1 MKQRVVL
8 QWTSTA
14 KKQLAALEPKVRRG
28 LLDKAEGLRT
38 CSDPR
43 SAYKPLVGPLA
54 GFYRLTYSRYRA
66 VYSIEEEKLASGD
79 VLVKIWIQFVAVGI
93 RKERDK
99 NDIYKIAEK
108 MVKFGLIDLNEGQE
122 DENEGNENQS

>member
-1 MKQRVVL
+1 M
-8 QWTSTA
+8 
-14 KKQLAALEPKVRRG
+14 RRG
-28 LLDKAEGLRT
+28 LLDKAEGLRN

-54 GFYRLTYSRYRA
+54 GYYRLIYSRYRA
-66 VYSIEEEKLASGD
+66 VYSIKEDELASGD
-79 VLVKIWIQFVAVGI
+79 VLVTIWIQFIAVGK

-108 MVKFGLIDLNEGQE
+108 MVKFGLIELAVVTTTSSDSHPGLG
-122 DENEGNENQS
+122 SKTVS